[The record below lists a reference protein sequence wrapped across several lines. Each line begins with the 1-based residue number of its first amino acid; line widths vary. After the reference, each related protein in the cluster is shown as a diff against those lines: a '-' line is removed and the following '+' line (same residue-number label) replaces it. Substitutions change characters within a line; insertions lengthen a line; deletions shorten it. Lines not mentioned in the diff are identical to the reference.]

1 MANVTTN
8 LNKLIE
14 PGTKALLFSIINKK
28 VRELAEPEIRAII
41 DQFYNQFKVSLQSAH
56 IYDDDRVEVT
66 LNVDFTK

>member
-41 DQFYNQFKVSLQSAH
+41 DQFYNQFIVSLQSAH